1 MGIRVTLYEELQDI
15 LVEHG
20 NRWKTTTDLAEEVN
34 ARGRY
39 RTGDGS
45 EVTPFQIHGL
55 ARRYKDIFER
65 EGSRVR
71 LTTA

>member
-1 MGIRVTLYEELQDI
+1 MGLRITLHEELQDI
-15 LVEHG
+15 LVEQG
-20 NRWKTTTDLAEEVN
+20 NRWKTTTELAEEVN

-45 EVTPFQIHGL
+45 EVSPFHIHGRT
-55 ARRYKDIFER
+55 RRFKDIFER
-65 EGSRVR
+65 DGSRVR